1 MDGSDLDKLEEFE
14 KGIND
19 VFFKKIADKRY
30 VGRQYRHYI
39 KGYNFGLSLK
49 TKINLYFV
57 PDAHFIEDENVLER
71 TEEYKYIMKGIE
83 NTVVGTQ
90 EDKRSYVPEQYGEHY
105 QNGCKIGD
113 SLLVKMIPHLD
124 KPDFLD

>member
-1 MDGSDLDKLEEFE
+1 MSELNYELFSQAID
-14 KGIND
+14 D
-19 VFFKKIADKRY
+19 VFFKKIFDKHY
-30 VGRQYRHYI
+30 VDIKHTIYI

-49 TKINLYFV
+49 SKINLYFV
-57 PDAHFIEDENVLER
+57 PDKHLIEDKTSEL

-105 QNGCKIGD
+105 LNGCKIGD
-113 SLLVKMIPHLD
+113 SLLAKMIPHLD

>member
-1 MDGSDLDKLEEFE
+1 MSDLDKDLFSQA
-14 KGIND
+14 IND
-19 VFFKKIADKRY
+19 VFFKKKFDKHY
-30 VGRQYRHYI
+30 VDIQHTTYI

-49 TKINLYFV
+49 SKINLYFV
-57 PDAHFIEDENVLER
+57 PDKHLIEDKTSEL
-71 TEEYKYIMKGIE
+71 TEEYKYIMKGIK

-90 EDKRSYVPEQYGEHY
+90 EDRRSYVPEEYEEHY

-113 SLLVKMIPHLD
+113 SLLNKMIPHLD